1 MKFQSAWHGRGFA
14 STSSIAAGSFALML
28 AAVMAGTACA
38 QDTSRGGSD
47 WELVARVL
55 VLPPVYRPGVAANAP
70 PDGCAADCTNP
81 SDSGGAESPT
91 AVAGT
96 ADDPTDASVAVDGS
110 APDGSGSQEQQTAA
124 AGDAQQDA
132 DSLDSSVGSAQ
143 EYQDQQQMA
152 AQELGSAGIIQVP
165 ATVIGP
171 SAWPYYAIGTYAPA
185 GPIYFPGRAF
195 PSSPAWMPPPMPR
208 VVPRP
213 SIVPHSIP
221 RTIGGF
227 SGGFPGGFPGRGQE
241 SFAPMSG
248 FHGGFGHR

>member
-1 MKFQSAWHGRGFA
+1 
-14 STSSIAAGSFALML
+14 
-28 AAVMAGTACA
+28 MAGTAYA

-47 WELVARVL
+47 WEQVERVL
-55 VLPPVYRPGVAANAP
+55 VLPPVYQPGVAANAH

-81 SDSGGAESPT
+81 SDSGSAESPI

-96 ADDPTDASVAVDGS
+96 ADDPTDASAAVDGS
-110 APDGSGSQEQQTAA
+110 APDGSGWQEQQTA

-143 EYQDQQQMA
+143 DYQAQQQMA
-152 AQELGSAGIIQVP
+152 AQQVGSAAMVQVP
-165 ATVIGP
+165 ATIIGP
-171 SAWPYYAIGTYAPA
+171 SAWPYYTIGTYAPA
-185 GPIYFPGRAF
+185 GPTYFPGRSF

-213 SIVPHSIP
+213 SIVPHAIP
-221 RTIGGF
+221 RTIGSFPG
-227 SGGFPGGFPGRGQE
+227 SFPGGFRG